1 MTSQYFE
8 MIFFRHGLTY
18 PKTHRE
24 TARII
29 VPIITHSFFVTGPMS
44 FSFSAAN
51 AGASGVS
58 FVSGGKILYSRY
70 GVTSKDKI
78 AGKLAALNHD
88 THGFVI
94 ITPSSSANFKHNK
107 FCAAA
112 VRNKALELPAAC
124 EVTETSTHQAYHIAE
139 SI

>member
-1 MTSQYFE
+1 MLGHQGCPL
-8 MIFFRHGLTY
+8 FR
-18 PKTHRE
+18 
-24 TARII
+24 
-29 VPIITHSFFVTGPMS
+29 
-44 FSFSAAN
+44 
-51 AGASGVS
+51 
-58 FVSGGKILYSRY
+58 GKILYSRY